1 MITAY
6 LLAAAFAIGLVVGSV
21 SQSRDKIPAIQWVLL
36 LMLGLA
42 WPLLIYVYWKD
53 WKEGKL

>member
-6 LLAAAFAIGLVVGSV
+6 FLIAAFAIGLVVGSIWHSEENPPTV
-21 SQSRDKIPAIQWVLL
+21 QWILVMLL
-36 LMLGLA
+36 ALA